1 MEAQEKENPNEES
14 TNGVPYG
21 FQRDQPPGTMDQMG
35 RVQVLE
41 RPVSPRVLDNPRALK
56 KDSKAVDGVELDGG
70 ANVTYTAMVAKS
82 ISTDRNSSKVFSF
95 TNEEV
100 EIIDEDCLV
109 DESEA
114 FSTIKLSDRV
124 HDHIDCVTVDDDAR
138 IVHERNVHGGGSV
151 PMRVKV
157 VSLVEDGTANVLVH
171 NVGSKMGKHVAVSV
185 MERVLC
191 RNMVRDHKRRFFYL
205 SSIPK
210 RIRDEAR
217 RMHHGLEQSH
227 DAMVDDDPV
236 KSHPEVVD
244 NVHDPLHGAKFL
256 MGC

>member
-56 KDSKAVDGVELDGG
+56 KVVEADSEISEPYGPWMMVDDRRYQTNCSGDGSKGPSKMSGRVEG
-70 ANVTYTAMVAKS
+70 S
-82 ISTDRNSSKVFSF
+82 RFSVL
-95 TNEEV
+95 N
-100 EIIDEDCLV
+100 
-109 DESEA
+109 
-114 FSTIKLSDRV
+114 R
-124 HDHIDCVTVDDDAR
+124 VDDDAR

-210 RIRDEAR
+210 RIRVCELR
-217 RMHHGLEQSH
+217 KSH